1 MKLPI
6 FLPLKME
13 KNNSSFFSTPFFIPP
28 EHQYIHLGHIL
39 SDSVRKGWYWASSLC
54 LRGSHREKQKRP
66 KVANLQLFPSSILKH
81 RSFTKCQHARCSFY
95 ITFIERTCWFGRF
108 IRFLS
113 SRAAEAIKVQ
123 CGADIRHGTLETL
136 TR

>member
-1 MKLPI
+1 MKFPI

-13 KNNSSFFSTPFFIPP
+13 KNDSSCFSTPFLIPP

-54 LRGSHREKQKRP
+54 LRGRHPEKQKRP
-66 KVANLQLFPSSILKH
+66 KVANLQLHPSSILKH
-81 RSFTKCQHARCSFY
+81 RSFTQFQHARCSFY
-95 ITFIERTCWFGRF
+95 IIAIECTCWFGRF